1 MKDTITITP
10 ANEQDLS
17 YMVDFQLKM
26 ALETEELKLEKS
38 VLEAGIASALK
49 DSSKALYFIARKGDK
64 PVGMLMITTEWSDW
78 RNGWV
83 WWIQSVYVIPEMR
96 KEGVFGALYSYVKQ
110 LVISRKD
117 VMGIRLYVDKRN
129 SKAQRVYEAV
139 GMTGEHYA
147 TYEWMKEF

>member
-1 MKDTITITP
+1 MTKKIVIAP
-10 ANEQDLS
+10 AKEADLS
-17 YMVDFQLKM
+17 QMVDFQLEM
-26 ALETEELKLEKS
+26 ALETEGLKLDS
-38 VLEAGIASALK
+38 LVLERGITSALK
-49 DSSKALYFIARKGDK
+49 DSSKANYFVAQINDK
-64 PVGMLMITTEWSDW
+64 PVGMLMLTTEWSDW

-139 GMTGEHYA
+139 GMTGEHYS

>member
-17 YMVDFQLKM
+17 YMVNFQLKM

-38 VLEAGIASALK
+38 VLEAGVASALK

-83 WWIQSVYVIPEMR
+83 WWIQSVFVVPEMR
-96 KEGVFGALYSYVKQ
+96 KEGVFGALYSYIKE
-110 LVISRKD
+110 LVMQKSD

-129 SKAQRVYEAV
+129 IKAQRVYEAV
-139 GMTGEHYA
+139 GMTGEHYS
-147 TYEWMKEF
+147 TFEWMKTF